1 MTQPSAFCA
10 LGHTA
15 ALPQHPGACLAQGLM
30 QVESLGQGHP
40 WPRSESFRQGRIRQ
54 RNESAGPALGQESV
68 QTVAQAGQLRAGFPG
83 RAFLLC
89 ASAVRLSA
97 QSAMT
102 QDQTIFFM
110 IL

>member
-30 QVESLGQGHP
+30 QVESLG
-40 WPRSESFRQGRIRQ
+40 QGRIRQ

-89 ASAVRLSA
+89 ASAVRLSE